1 MPLTR
6 SSAIALRLTSGC
18 AILSLVA
25 ACGGS
30 FDPDM
35 RGYGNGFTTANAAAN
50 AGMVNPAGAVP
61 VQPEF
66 TAPTTT
72 LAAAQTDVTAIAGAA
87 LDRAGNVTTQPMTS
101 AQTAAPAA
109 QTTPAAAPATQNLP
123 FGTMSAEPIRHI
135 VARGET
141 AYTIARLY
149 NVPVGDIAAWN
160 SLSSDLAVR
169 EGQTLLVPIAGG
181 TPPSAAAA
189 PVTQPGQGSPTPVP
203 PSASQPLPPPAAP
216 ATTVTPPATT
226 PAATATTP
234 APAASPA
241 PNLGAQQT
249 TTSSSARLAMPAQGS
264 IIRAYAAG
272 RNEGI
277 DIGAAA
283 GSEVK
288 AADAGT
294 VAAVTTNTDGV
305 QIVVIRHSDGLMTV
319 YTHLDNL
326 TVQKDSTVARGQTI
340 GRVRAGNPSYLH
352 FEVRRGMA
360 SQDPTQFLP

>member
-1 MPLTR
+1 MQMNR
-6 SSAIALRLTSGC
+6 SSALALRLASGG

-25 ACGGS
+25 ACGGN

-35 RGYGNGFTTANAAAN
+35 RGYGNGFSTATAAGN
-50 AGMVNPAGAVP
+50 AGAVNPSGALP
-61 VQPEF
+61 VQPDF

-87 LDRAGNVTTQPMTS
+87 LDRAGNVTTQPLTS
-101 AQTAAPAA
+101 GQTAGAGVTQTAAAS
-109 QTTPAAAPATQNLP
+109 NLP
-123 FGTMSAEPIRHI
+123 FGTISAEPVRHA
-135 VARGET
+135 VTRGET

-149 NVPVGDIAAWN
+149 NVPVGEIAAWN
-160 SLSSDLAVR
+160 SLGADLAVR

-181 TPPSAAAA
+181 TPPSAAGGAV
-189 PVTQPGQGSPTPVP
+189 PQPGQGSPTPVP
-203 PSASQPLPPPAAP
+203 PSASQPLPPAPTP
-216 ATTVTPPATT
+216 ATTVTPPSATT
-226 PAATATTP
+226 TTP
-234 APAASPA
+234 APNTTTASPA

-249 TTSSSARLAMPAQGS
+249 APSSNARFAMPAQGS

-283 GSEVK
+283 GSEVR

-305 QIVVIRHSDGLMTV
+305 KIVVIRHTDGLMTV

-326 TVQKDSTVARGQTI
+326 TVQKDSTVARGQAI
-340 GRVRAGNPSYLH
+340 GRVQAGSPSYLH

-360 SQDPTQFLP
+360 SQDPSQFLP